1 MFERKKFK
9 AAALEQLKGR
19 WKIPVL
25 ATLLT
30 CALIGILG
38 MATTFHLRSRINAGL
53 GDDGSFFGLYDVG
66 SIVLKMYS
74 IILGNVSCFN
84 MISTAFAIIFAVAI
98 LSVCNTM
105 LKENRAMHFSDFTN
119 GLNQWWQA
127 FRGGLWYFLW
137 VFLWSLLFVIPG
149 IVKSYS
155 YSMMFFVM
163 AEKPGISVRKA
174 MQISKELTRGY
185 KGDLFVLDLS
195 FVGWAI
201 LASIPC
207 MLGFIWLVPYM
218 CMVKTNAYQYL
229 KQTALDTNRVSLAD
243 FE

>member
-30 CALIGILG
+30 YVLIGIFAVAAGFCSLNNG
-38 MATTFHLRSRINAGL
+38 YLVSANDNFFVSYMPLRISGILDMILSAVAL
-53 GDDGSFFGLYDVG
+53 IFF
-66 SIVLKMYS
+66 
-74 IILGNVSCFN
+74 
-84 MISTAFAIIFAVAI
+84 VAI
-98 LSVCNTM
+98 LSVHNTM
-105 LKENRAMHFSDFTN
+105 LKEGRTIYFSDFTN

-127 FRGGLWYFLW
+127 FRGGLWFVLW
-137 VFLWSLLFVIPG
+137 VALWSLLFFIPG

-163 AEKPGISVRKA
+163 AENPKIGVCKA

-185 KGDLFVLDLS
+185 KGELFVLDLS
-195 FVGWAI
+195 FIGWAI

-207 MLGFIWLVPYM
+207 GLGYLWLAPYM
-218 CMVKTNAYQYL
+218 FMTKTNAYQYL
-229 KQTALDTNRVSLAD
+229 KQAALDTNRVSLAD
-243 FE
+243 FEEI

>member
-30 CALIGILG
+30 YALIGIFATAIGLNSWNNDYSLSALG
-38 MATTFHLRSRINAGL
+38 NSGFFVSYSPSRI
-53 GDDGSFFGLYDVG
+53 SEFFD
-66 SIVLKMYS
+66 
-74 IILGNVSCFN
+74 IILSGVVFV
-84 MISTAFAIIFAVAI
+84 FFVAI
-98 LSVCNTM
+98 LSVHNTM
-105 LKENRAMHFSDFTN
+105 FKESRKIYFSDFTN

-127 FRGGLWYFLW
+127 FRGGLWFILW
-137 VFLWSLLFVIPG
+137 VFAWSLLFLIPG
-149 IVKSYS
+149 IVKYYS
-155 YSMMFFVM
+155 DSMMFFIM
-163 AEKPGISVRKA
+163 AENPKIGVCKA

-185 KGDLFVLDLS
+185 KGELFVLDLS
-195 FVGWAI
+195 FIGWAI

-207 MLGFIWLVPYM
+207 GLGYIWLAPYGFM
-218 CMVKTNAYQYL
+218 TKTNAYQYL
-229 KQTALDTNRVSLAD
+229 KQAALDTNRVSLAD